1 MRVRNYSLRARRFRA
16 GLRKPPCFSWRNSY
30 LMIGM
35 AEIAVETLTKRLAI
49 QGEGAIIP
57 GNTHLKW
64 LKEGRARR
72 PNAGDY

>member
-1 MRVRNYSLRARRFRA
+1 
-16 GLRKPPCFSWRNSY
+16 
-30 LMIGM
+30 MIGM
-35 AEIAVETLTKRLAI
+35 AEIAVETLAKRLAI